1 METRKIGA
9 LDATVI
15 GVGCNNFGRRLDLEQ
30 SALAIN
36 AALHN
41 GINFFDTAD
50 IYGAGQSEE
59 YLGRALG
66 ARRKDV
72 LIATKFGSRMEGAGS
87 GASADYIRQAVESSL
102 KRLGTD
108 YIDLYQLHT
117 PDPNVPIAETLG
129 ALDAL
134 VKAGK
139 VREIGCSNFSA
150 AQIAEA
156 EAVSQ
161 SNGWARFVSVQN
173 HYSLIHREPE
183 AEVLPECDRLGLAFL
198 PFFPLAS
205 GILTGKVHR
214 GEAAPQGTRLS
225 EEHNKRWLTDA
236 NFAIVEALIPFAEAR
251 GHTLLEL
258 AFAWLLA
265 HPAVT
270 SVIAGATK
278 PEQVRA
284 NAAAAS
290 WQLTQ
295 ADLAEVDGLVRQA
308 VS

>member
-15 GVGCNNFGRRLDLEQ
+15 GLGCNNFGRRLDAAQ
-30 SALAIN
+30 TAVVVN
-36 AALHN
+36 AALEN

-50 IYGAGQSEE
+50 IYGTGQSEE
-59 YLGRALG
+59 YLRQALG
-66 ARRKDV
+66 SRRNDV

-87 GASADYIRQAVESSL
+87 GASADYIRQAVDASL

-108 YIDLYQLHT
+108 TIDLYQLHN

-156 EAVSQ
+156 EATSR

-183 AEVLPECDRLGLAFL
+183 AEVLPECERLGLAFL

-205 GILTGKVHR
+205 GILTGKARR

-236 NFAIVEALIPFAEAR
+236 NFAIVEALIPFAETR

-278 PEQVRA
+278 PEQVGA
-284 NAAAAS
+284 NAAAAG

-295 ADLAEVDGLVRQA
+295 ADLAEVDRLVRQA
-308 VS
+308 VT